1 MRKIRIFDT
10 TLRDGEQ
17 SPGASM
23 TEAQKLEIAEAL
35 DRMGVDVIEAGFPVS
50 SPVQFEAVKKIGQVV
65 KNARVVGL
73 ARCTTKDID
82 AVRDSLKDCPKKG
95 IHVFIATSPLHMEFK
110 LKKSKEEV
118 KASMVEHLDYAKQ
131 FFDEIEFS
139 PEDASRTEPD
149 FLLEVI
155 QLAIDH
161 GATTI
166 NFPDTVG
173 YSMPEE
179 IGKTIKMVVDNTPKI
194 ASGEV
199 VLSVHCHNDLGLA
212 CANSLSAVQNGA
224 SQVEVTLNG
233 IGERAGNCA
242 MEELVMSMYV
252 RKDVYE
258 VETNIKTEMLYPTSK
273 LLQNITGLMI
283 ARNKPVFGDNAFAHE
298 SGIHQHGVLSN
309 SETYEIMKPET
320 IGRGRESLA
329 MGRHSGKHALK
340 DKLAGFN
347 VSLNDEQFNQ
357 VFERFTEVADK
368 KKEVY
373 DDDLLIIIASV
384 LNTVNTGYRME
395 YFHVYTG
402 DTILPTATVKLK
414 KDEEEKIGSETGD
427 GPIEAIYNAIDSCI
441 GFTGELEE
449 YTIQAI
455 GHGQDAQGHVKLIVN
470 FDGISVV
477 GKGSSTDIVKASAL
491 AYLNAV
497 NQFMVQNQN
506 GI

>member
-1 MRKIRIFDT
+1 MRNIRIFDT

-73 ARCTTKDID
+73 ARCTKIDID
-82 AVRDSLKDCPKKG
+82 AVKESLKDCPKKG
-95 IHVFIATSPLHMEFK
+95 IHVFLATSPLHMKYK

-118 KASMVEHLDYAKQ
+118 KAIMVEHLDYAKQ

-139 PEDASRTEPD
+139 PEDASRTEDD
-149 FLLEVI
+149 FLIEVI

-179 IGKTIKMVVDNTPKI
+179 IGQTIKRVVDNVPKI

-199 VLSVHCHNDLGLA
+199 ILSVHCHNDLGLA
-212 CANSLSAVQNGA
+212 CANSLAAVKNGA
-224 SQVEVTLNG
+224 GQVEVTLNG
-233 IGERAGNCA
+233 IGERAGNCS
-242 MEELVMSMYV
+242 MEELVMSMKV
-252 RKDVYE
+252 RQDIFQT
-258 VETNIKTEMLYPTSK
+258 ETNIVTEMLYPTSK

-283 ARNKPVFGDNAFAHE
+283 ARNKPIFGDNAFAHE
-298 SGIHQHGVLSN
+298 SGIHQHGVLAHA
-309 SETYEIMKPET
+309 ETYEIMKPES

-340 DKLAGFN
+340 DKLKGFN
-347 VSLNDEQFNQ
+347 VSLNDEQFNE

-373 DDDLLIIIASV
+373 DDDILLIIATVLNKIAS
-384 LNTVNTGYRME
+384 GYRME

-414 KDEEEKIGSETGD
+414 NEEEELVASETGD
-427 GPIEAIYNAIDSCI
+427 GPVDALFNAIDSCI
-441 GFTGELEE
+441 GFTGDLED
-449 YTIQAI
+449 YTIQAV
-455 GHGQDAQGHVKLIVN
+455 GHGQDAQGHVKLTAN
-470 FDGISVV
+470 FEGISVI
-477 GKGSSTDIVKASAL
+477 GKGSSTDVVKASAL

-497 NQFMVQNQN
+497 NQFLVQKES
-506 GI
+506 I

>member
-1 MRKIRIFDT
+1 MRNIRIFDT

-73 ARCTTKDID
+73 ARCTKMDID
-82 AVRDSLKDCPKKG
+82 AVKDALKDCLKKG
-95 IHVFIATSPLHMEFK
+95 IHVFLATSPLHMKYK
-110 LKKSKEEV
+110 LKKSKDEV
-118 KASMVEHLDYAKQ
+118 KAIMVEHLEYARQ

-139 PEDASRTEPD
+139 PEDASRTEAD
-149 FLLEVI
+149 FLIEVI
-155 QLAIDH
+155 QLAIAH

-179 IGKTIKMVVDNTPKI
+179 IGKTIKHVVDNVPEI
-194 ASGEV
+194 ASGKV
-199 VLSVHCHNDLGLA
+199 ILSVHCHNDLGLA
-212 CANSLSAVQNGA
+212 CANSLAAVKNGA
-224 SQVEVTLNG
+224 GQVEVTLNG
-233 IGERAGNCA
+233 IGERAGNCSL
-242 MEELVMSMYV
+242 EELVMSMKV
-252 RKDVYE
+252 RQDIFQT
-258 VETNIKTEMLYPTSK
+258 ETNIVTEMLYPTSK

-283 ARNKPVFGDNAFAHE
+283 ARNKPIFGDNAFAHE
-298 SGIHQHGVLSN
+298 SGIHQHGVLAHA
-309 SETYEIMKPET
+309 ETYEIMKPET

-340 DKLAGFN
+340 DKLKGFN
-347 VSLNDEQFNQ
+347 VSLNDEQFTE
-357 VFERFTEVADK
+357 VFERFTEIADK

-373 DDDLLIIIASV
+373 DDDILLIIASV
-384 LNTVNTGYRME
+384 LNKLATGYRME

-402 DTILPTATVKLK
+402 DTILPTATVKLINEDK
-414 KDEEEKIGSETGD
+414 ECIGSETGD
-427 GPIEAIYNAIDSCI
+427 GPVDALFNAIDSCI
-441 GFTGELEE
+441 GFTGDLED
-449 YTIQAI
+449 YTIQAV
-455 GHGQDAQGHVKLIVN
+455 GHGQDAQGHVKLTAN
-470 FDGISVV
+470 FEGISVI
-477 GKGSSTDIVKASAL
+477 GKGSSTDVVKASAL

-497 NQFMVQNQN
+497 NQFLVQKES
-506 GI
+506 I